1 MQNVLVEAFATAKLL
16 NVLASMDM
24 KAKLASALRAPT
36 IALVT
41 ALASLLTT

>member
-1 MQNVLVEAFATAKLL
+1 MQSAQVEEFATAKLL

-24 KAKLASALRAPT
+24 KARLASVLRAPT
-36 IALVT
+36 IALAT